1 MSAGG
6 VAAARPANR
15 RARGGATP
23 TPALQSI
30 QVRPVSVKIAKEII
44 VRNHYLHSLPGG
56 TQMTFGVFLGQRL
69 LGAMALGV
77 GPFNA
82 YRLVEGAAP
91 TDCLTLSRLWL
102 SEELPKNSE
111 SRVLGVVVK
120 LLRRHTNLK
129 FLLSYADPAQGHLGI
144 IYQAT
149 GWIYTGLSQ
158 AMPLYDLGDGQ
169 IRHSRSLAHGYG
181 THSIRHF
188 QHKGVTIEVISQPPK
203 HRYVYFLDPMWR
215 GKLKAPKLPY
225 PKWEVLDA
233 SG

>member
-1 MSAGG
+1 MSVGG
-6 VAAARPANR
+6 VAEAWPATQ
-15 RARGGATP
+15 RAGGGAIP
-23 TPALQSI
+23 TPALQSLT
-30 QVRPVSVKIAKEII
+30 VRPISHRAAKELL
-44 VRNHYLHSLPGG
+44 VRNHYLHTMPGG

-69 LGAMALGV
+69 LGAIALGV

-82 YRLVEGAAP
+82 YRLVEGASP

-111 SRVLGVVVK
+111 SRVLGVVMRS
-120 LLRRHTNLK
+120 LRRHTNLK
-129 FLLSYADPAQGHLGI
+129 FLLSYADPTQGHLGT

-181 THSIRHF
+181 THSIRYF
-188 QHKGVTIEVISQPPK
+188 QHRGVPIEVISQPPK
-203 HRYVYFLDPMWR
+203 HRYVYFVDPMWR

-225 PKWEVLDA
+225 PKREVLDA

>member
-6 VAAARPANR
+6 VAAARPESIQAG
-15 RARGGATP
+15 GGAIP

-30 QVRPVSVKIAKEII
+30 QVRPVSVRIAKEIL
-44 VRNHYLHSLPGG
+44 VGNHYLHSMPGG

-111 SRVLGVVVK
+111 SRVLGVVMRS
-120 LLRRHTNLK
+120 LRR
-129 FLLSYADPAQGHLGI
+129 LSLIH
-144 IYQAT
+144 
-149 GWIYTGLSQ
+149 
-158 AMPLYDLGDGQ
+158 
-169 IRHSRSLAHGYG
+169 
-181 THSIRHF
+181 
-188 QHKGVTIEVISQPPK
+188 ISEPT
-203 HRYVYFLDPMWR
+203 R
-215 GKLKAPKLPY
+215 PY
-225 PKWEVLDA
+225 
-233 SG
+233 